1 MDRFKFIKKIKNILD
16 FDKTKPEI
24 CKGDEWIN
32 VLIDAKDGN
41 LRDIYL
47 FDTDLNIII
56 LMIEDLDGILLEGN
70 KFGLLE
76 DCLKSNTKIE

>member
-1 MDRFKFIKKIKNILD
+1 MM
-16 FDKTKPEI
+16 
-24 CKGDEWIN
+24 
-32 VLIDAKDGN
+32 DAKDGN

-47 FDTDLNIII
+47 FDADLNIII
-56 LMIEDLDGILLEGN
+56 LMIEDLNGILLDGN